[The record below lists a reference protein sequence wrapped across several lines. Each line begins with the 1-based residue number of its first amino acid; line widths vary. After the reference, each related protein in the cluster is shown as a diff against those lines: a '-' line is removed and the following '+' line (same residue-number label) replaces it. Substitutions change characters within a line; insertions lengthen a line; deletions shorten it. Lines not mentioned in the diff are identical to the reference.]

1 MAELQQNDEE
11 IQAYQMAITDLKFD
25 DIQIGNGQRFLLCD
39 VSTAFPRPV
48 VPRTLRRQ
56 VFEVLHVIFLTRLC
70 MQQNDSLPS
79 GLFGMAF
86 TATLV
91 FGLCLVLLAKHQ
103 QFKSIYAPRYR
114 ISTNLPSVF
123 RM

>member
-56 VFEVLHVIFLTRLC
+56 VFEVLHNLSHPSLRATKRLIAERFVWHGLHRDVDLWAKSC
-70 MQQNDSLPS
+70 SLRIKNSKAYMRPAT
-79 GLFGMAF
+79 GL
-86 TATLV
+86 
-91 FGLCLVLLAKHQ
+91 
-103 QFKSIYAPRYR
+103 R
-114 ISTNLPSVF
+114 
-123 RM
+123 